1 MANRN
6 SPAKPWLVHLHS
18 SFHRPIISDMSPRVE
33 ELRPIEQLKE
43 TNCFTVDLLS
53 GDGEFNATL
62 FDEQLI
68 TVSGFSVGSVV
79 KFIVVGDKLLV
90 FPEFQQHSMIY
101 AFTKPFFQGQ
111 LQCAGKIDF
120 NFSGDESRGP
130 RRKIY
135 GYSSSLREL
144 PREDSDRYKQTV
156 LGEKLGEYFVIE

>member
-1 MANRN
+1 
-6 SPAKPWLVHLHS
+6 
-18 SFHRPIISDMSPRVE
+18 MSPRVE
-33 ELRPIEQLKE
+33 GLRPIEQLKG
-43 TNCFTVDLLS
+43 TNYFTVDLLS

-62 FDEQLI
+62 FDDQLKQI
-68 TVSGFSVGSVV
+68 SGSSVGSVV

-101 AFTKPFFQGQ
+101 AFTEPFFQGQ
-111 LQCAGKIDF
+111 LQCAGAIKF
-120 NFSGDESRGP
+120 NFSGNEFHGP

-156 LGEKLGEYFVIE
+156 LRETLGEYFVIE